1 MVNRPMKSGR
11 KVLVSM
17 KEYRTANFTRQMK
30 KTHTILLPQMLEY
43 QSPFLKA
50 AFEGSGYHFD
60 IMRGSSKL
68 KQKSLRYISSD
79 FCYPGILIVGQIL
92 DEIESG
98 RYPADRIAFME
109 PQTGGACRAGN
120 YYYTIIRTLEKCG
133 HPQIPVI
140 SLNYKGQEKHPGFK
154 ITLPLLMSAVTAVCY
169 GDLVMSLCQQVRPY
183 EREKGAACRVK
194 ERLERELSEQLRHH
208 KNLIG
213 EGRRKMYR
221 YILDAFADIPV
232 CGQKRQKVGIAGEIY
247 MKFCSLGNH
256 GLEDF
261 LEERGCECVMGGF
274 INYAIY
280 CMDSE
285 RRSHLLN
292 CGGKLLLKG
301 FDFLLCYLEHVQE
314 ELYREV
320 ERHGRFS
327 IDHPFGEMKKRAADT
342 VGVDCITGDGWL
354 VAAEAVSAI
363 DRGCKNVLIL
373 HPFGCLVSHVSERG
387 IIKTLRKHYP
397 GVNIQTI
404 EYDYDSSDTLLESR
418 ILMGIGVF

>member
-1 MVNRPMKSGR
+1 
-11 KVLVSM
+11 M
-17 KEYRTANFTRQMK
+17 KEYRTATFTRQMK

-50 AFEGSGYHFD
+50 AFEGSGYHFE
-60 IMRGSSKL
+60 IMSGNRQL
-68 KQKSLRYISSD
+68 KQKALRYINND
-79 FCYPGILIVGQIL
+79 FCYPGILILGQVL
-92 DEIESG
+92 DELESG
-98 RYPADRIAFME
+98 RRPPDRIAFME

-140 SLNYKGQEKHPGFK
+140 SLNYKGREKQPGFR
-154 ITLPLLMSAVTAVCY
+154 ITLPLLLSAVTAVCY
-169 GDLVMSLCQQVRPY
+169 GDLIMSLCQQVRPY
-183 EREKGAACRVK
+183 ERRQGDTGRLK
-194 ERLERELSEQLRHH
+194 ERLERELMEQLRRHR
-208 KNLIG
+208 NLTG
-213 EGRRKMYR
+213 AGRRRMYR
-221 YILDAFADIPV
+221 YILDSFARIPV
-232 CGQKRQKVGIAGEIY
+232 QGEQRRKVGVTGEIY

-256 GLEDF
+256 DLERF
-261 LEERGCECVMGGF
+261 LEERGFQCVMGGF
-274 INYAIY
+274 VNYAIY

-285 RRSHLLN
+285 RRNHVVN
-292 CGGKLLLKG
+292 CGGRLLLKG
-301 FDFLLCYLEHVQE
+301 YDLLLAYLEHVQG

-327 IDHPFGEMKKRAADT
+327 IDHSFRELKRRAEDT

-354 VAAEAVSAI
+354 VAAEAASAI

-387 IIKTLRKHYP
+387 ILKVLRKHYP

-418 ILMGIGVF
+418 ILMGLG

>member
-1 MVNRPMKSGR
+1 
-11 KVLVSM
+11 M
-17 KEYRTANFTRQMK
+17 KEYRTATFTRQMK

-60 IMRGSSKL
+60 IMQGSRQL
-68 KQKSLRYISSD
+68 KQKALRYINND
-79 FCYPGILIVGQIL
+79 FCYPGILILGQVL

-98 RYPADRIAFME
+98 RYPLDRIAFME

-120 YYYTIIRTLEKCG
+120 YLYTIIRTLEKCG
-133 HPQIPVI
+133 QPQIPVI
-140 SLNYKGQEKHPGFK
+140 SLNYKGQEKHPGFQ
-154 ITLPLLMSAVTAVCY
+154 ITLPLLLSAVTAVCY

-183 EREKGAACRVK
+183 ERERGAAERVK
-194 ERLERELSEQLRHH
+194 EELERELTEQIRHH
-208 KNLIG
+208 RNLTG
-213 EGRRKMYR
+213 AGRRKMYR
-221 YILDAFADIPV
+221 HILDAFAGIPIYETE
-232 CGQKRQKVGIAGEIY
+232 KQKVGVTGEIY

-256 GLEDF
+256 DLERF

-274 INYAIY
+274 VNYAIY

-285 RRSHLLN
+285 RRNHLLN

-301 FDFLLCYLEHVQE
+301 YDFVLAYLRHVQG
-314 ELYREV
+314 ELYGEV
-320 ERHGRFS
+320 KEHGRFD
-327 IDHPFGEMKKRAADT
+327 IDHCFSEIKKRAEDT

-354 VAAEAVSAI
+354 VAAEAASAI

-387 IIKTLRKHYP
+387 ILKVLRKHYP
-397 GVNIQTI
+397 GINIQTI

-418 ILMGIGVF
+418 ILMGLGNVGA

>member
-1 MVNRPMKSGR
+1 
-11 KVLVSM
+11 M
-17 KEYRTANFTRQMK
+17 KEYRTATFTRRMK

-60 IMRGSSKL
+60 IMQGSRQL
-68 KQKSLRYISSD
+68 KQKALRYINND
-79 FCYPGILIVGQIL
+79 FCYPGILILGQVL

-98 RYPADRIAFME
+98 RYPLDRIAFME

-120 YYYTIIRTLEKCG
+120 YLYTIIRTLEKCG
-133 HPQIPVI
+133 QSQIPVI
-140 SLNYKGQEKHPGFK
+140 SLNYKGQEKHPGFR
-154 ITLPLLMSAVTAVCY
+154 ITLSLLLSAVTAVCY
-169 GDLVMSLCQQVRPY
+169 GDLIMSLCQQVRPY
-183 EREKGAACRVK
+183 ERVQGETERVK
-194 ERLERELSEQLRHH
+194 ESLERELMEQIRHH
-208 KNLIG
+208 QNLTG
-213 EGRRKMYR
+213 AGRRKMYR
-221 YILDAFADIPV
+221 YILETFDNIPIQE
-232 CGQKRQKVGIAGEIY
+232 GKKRRVGVTGEIY

-256 GLEDF
+256 NLEHF
-261 LEERGCECVMGGF
+261 LEERGCECVVGGF

-285 RRSHLLN
+285 RRIHTLN

-301 FDFLLCYLEHVQE
+301 YNFLIAYLEHVQG
-314 ELYREV
+314 ELYGEV
-320 ERHGRFS
+320 EKHGRFTT
-327 IDHPFGEMKKRAADT
+327 DHSFSELKRRAEAT

-354 VAAEAVSAI
+354 VAAEAASAI
-363 DRGCKNVLIL
+363 DRGCGNVLIL

-387 IIKTLRKHYP
+387 ILKTLRKHYP

-418 ILMGIGVF
+418 ILMGLEPAGQWEKNR

>member
-1 MVNRPMKSGR
+1 MRDGAEEKFAGR
-11 KVLVSM
+11 G
-17 KEYRTANFTRQMK
+17 YRTATFTKKMK

-50 AFEGSGYHFD
+50 AFEGSGYRFD
-60 IMRGSSKL
+60 IMEGKRLL
-68 KQKSLRYISSD
+68 KQKSLRYISND

-92 DEIESG
+92 DEIETG
-98 RYPADRIAFME
+98 RYPLDKIAFME

-133 HPQIPVI
+133 QSQIPVI
-140 SLNYKGQEKHPGFK
+140 SLNYKGMEKHPGFQ
-154 ITLPLLMSAVTAVCY
+154 ITIPLLLSAVTAVCY
-169 GDLVMSLCQQVRPY
+169 GDLVMSLCQQIRPY
-183 EREKGAACRVK
+183 ECEKGTTERVK
-194 ERLERELSEQLRHH
+194 RRVETELTGQLRHH
-208 KNLIG
+208 RNLIG

-221 YILDAFADIPV
+221 YILDSFSQIPV
-232 CGQKRQKVGIAGEIY
+232 HRTTKKRVGVTGEIY

-256 GLEDF
+256 NLEQF
-261 LEERGCECVMGGF
+261 LEEHDCECVMGGF
-274 INYAIY
+274 VNYAIY

-285 RRSHLLN
+285 RRNHLLN
-292 CGGKLLLKG
+292 CGGKALLKG
-301 FDFLLCYLEHVQE
+301 YDILLNYLERVQK
-314 ELYREV
+314 ELYTEV
-320 ERHGRFS
+320 EKHGRFV
-327 IDHPFGEMKKRAADT
+327 IDHSFRELKQRAQAT

-363 DRGCKNVLIL
+363 DRGCNNVLIL

-387 IIKTLRKHYP
+387 ILKTLRKHCP

-418 ILMGIGVF
+418 VLMGLGNCET

>member
-1 MVNRPMKSGR
+1 
-11 KVLVSM
+11 M
-17 KEYRTANFTRQMK
+17 KEYPTATFTRQMK

-50 AFEGSGYHFD
+50 AFEGSGYHFE
-60 IMRGSSKL
+60 IMQGSRQL
-68 KQKSLRYISSD
+68 RQKALRYINND
-79 FCYPGILIVGQIL
+79 FCYPGILILGQVL

-98 RYPADRIAFME
+98 RYPLDRIAFME

-133 HPQIPVI
+133 QPQIPVI
-140 SLNYKGQEKHPGFK
+140 SLNYKGQEKHPGFR
-154 ITLPLLMSAVTAVCY
+154 ITLPLLLSAVTAVCY
-169 GDLVMSLCQQVRPY
+169 GDLIMSLCQQVRPY
-183 EREKGAACRVK
+183 ECEQGETERVK
-194 ERLERELSEQLRHH
+194 ERLEKELMEQIRCHR
-208 KNLIG
+208 NLAG
-213 EGRRKMYR
+213 PGRRKMYR
-221 YILDAFADIPV
+221 YILDAFDRIPV
-232 CGQKRQKVGIAGEIY
+232 RSVKKQKVGITGEIY

-256 GLEDF
+256 GLEHF

-274 INYAIY
+274 VNYAIY

-285 RRSHLLN
+285 RRSHVVN

-301 FDFLLCYLEHVQE
+301 YDLLVSCLEHVQE
-314 ELYREV
+314 ELYGEV
-320 ERHGRFS
+320 EKHGRFT
-327 IDHPFGEMKKRAADT
+327 IDHSFAELKKRAENT

-354 VAAEAVSAI
+354 VAAEAASAI
-363 DRGCKNVLIL
+363 DRGCRNVLIT

-387 IIKTLRKHYP
+387 ILKVLRKHYP

-418 ILMGIGVF
+418 ILMGLGAAIS